1 MQQCNM
7 ISVTTFISFIH
18 TYDKSMK
25 ARPKSH
31 HISHKLQKKKVGH
44 WKQEWFQDKTR
55 HILSCNIVYNFLAR
69 SQPKTLV
76 VPHQINILLQNILP
90 DNK

>member
-44 WKQEWFQDKTR
+44 WKQEWFQDNRDETY
-55 HILSCNIVYNFLAR
+55 IIM
-69 SQPKTLV
+69 
-76 VPHQINILLQNILP
+76 
-90 DNK
+90 